1 MSGLVLPVSADVHL
15 INATDQLPG
24 VPTSSMELK
33 GAVSSSVE
41 LYKCWSHCSLL
52 SDSCWTLYEEQ
63 FLRSKRKRVLDTG
76 EASKERRWERVN
88 MLLSTL
94 LRICLIISL
103 SFDFYSCSHLSCF
116 SVIFQMIHLKVTLK
130 LFSYLSKKKV
140 VGVCLMH
147 FCGFVIQSKM
157 LVIDTLFYVGHRT
170 HRAGHWS

>member
-1 MSGLVLPVSADVHL
+1 M
-15 INATDQLPG
+15 
-24 VPTSSMELK
+24 
-33 GAVSSSVE
+33 
-41 LYKCWSHCSLL
+41 
-52 SDSCWTLYEEQ
+52 
-63 FLRSKRKRVLDTG
+63 
-76 EASKERRWERVN
+76 N

-170 HRAGHWS
+170 HRAGH